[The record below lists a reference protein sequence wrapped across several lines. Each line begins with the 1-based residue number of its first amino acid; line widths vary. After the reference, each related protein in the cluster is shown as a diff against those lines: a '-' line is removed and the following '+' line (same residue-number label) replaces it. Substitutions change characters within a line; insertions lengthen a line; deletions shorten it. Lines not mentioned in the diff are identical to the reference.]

1 MKRPIKR
8 RKLAHDAPAEQ
19 LIGQCKHQ
27 HGASL
32 PTVGEDRRQHANHNG
47 YSGQ

>member
-1 MKRPIKR
+1 MQR
-8 RKLAHDAPAEQ
+8 RKPAHDAPAEQ
-19 LIGQCKHQ
+19 DSGECNHQ

-32 PTVGEDRRQHANHNG
+32 PAVGEDRRQHANRNG